1 MTQKCNSCFK
11 GFDGRNGNGYQPC
24 NCKTKSKIDNTDLN
38 NLLQKAIEAKPEF
51 VEPPP
56 LIPWNDTGL
65 KVIHPWFYRAS
76 IYFAIGVMVGIT
88 GCLYATSH
96 IS

>member
-1 MTQKCNSCFK
+1 MVSEKCESCRRAFFQS
-11 GFDGRNGNGYQPC
+11 GGYMPC
-24 NCKTKSKIDNTDLN
+24 SCIK
-38 NLLQKAIEAKPEF
+38 EAKPEF

>member
-1 MTQKCNSCFK
+1 MTKCHSCNK
-11 GFDGRNGNGYQPC
+11 
-24 NCKTKSKIDNTDLN
+24 
-38 NLLQKAIEAKPEF
+38 EAKPEF
-51 VEPPP
+51 VAPPP
-56 LIPWNDTGL
+56 LVPWSDTGL